1 MIPGASERATQFDP
15 AMRERISQGQK
26 PSIRVRGLNH
36 YFGLGELRKQV
47 LFNNDLTVY
56 PREILIMTGPSGSG
70 KTTLLTL
77 LGGLRS
83 VQEGELEVLGQRLT
97 GASSSGMERF
107 RREVGFIFQS
117 HNLFESLTAMQNVR
131 MALELCNPT
140 GTPGEHTARA
150 ESILKE
156 VGLENRV
163 HYRPKQ
169 LSGGQKQRVA
179 IARGLAHGPKLVL
192 ADEPTAALDE
202 QSGRTVVELF
212 QRLARESGTTIVLVT
227 HDNRI
232 LDAADRIVT
241 LVDGSIRSDA
251 LMKEAAIITQMLARC
266 PVFADVTPRTLTRVA
281 DEFEIEQYRGGE
293 VVIREGEA
301 GDRFY
306 LIRQGSVVVERAGS
320 SEALA
325 QLKTGDY
332 FGEMALLSGQPRN
345 ATVRVTEPS
354 LLYSL
359 SQERFRG
366 AISERATMESEVREA
381 YFDRQ

>member
-15 AMRERISQGQK
+15 AMRERISQGQQ

-56 PREILIMTGPSGSG
+56 PGEILIMTGPSGSG

-97 GASSSGMERF
+97 GASANGMERF

-366 AISERATMESEVREA
+366 AFSDRATMESEVREA